1 MKLVKNDTASS
12 DFGWIGRGIEVTGD
26 IRFTERLQVDGKVK
40 GKVLSES
47 GTLIIGEGGQI
58 EAQVDVGTCVIHG
71 SLHGDLIAR
80 SRLEIHRTG
89 RLTGDAITPALLVEE
104 GAAFNGAIRMG
115 EQAARGALEEIIS
128 DELEREHKARGA

>member
-1 MKLVKNDTASS
+1 MKLVKSDTASS
-12 DFGWIGRGIEVTGD
+12 NFGWIGRGIEVTGD
-26 IRFTERLQVDGKVK
+26 IRFTERLQVDGKVT
-40 GKVLSES
+40 GKILSES

-104 GAAFNGAIRMG
+104 GATFNGAIRMG
-115 EQAARGALEEIIS
+115 EQAARGALEEIIP

>member
-12 DFGWIGRGIEVTGD
+12 DFGWIGRGIEVKGD
-26 IRFTERLQVDGKVK
+26 ISFTERLQVDGKIT

-47 GTLIIGEGGQI
+47 GTLIIGEGGQV
-58 EAQVDVGTCVIHG
+58 EAQVDVGTCAIHG

-89 RLTGDAITPALLVEE
+89 RLTGDAITPSLLVEE
-104 GAAFNGAIRMG
+104 GAVFNGAIRMG
-115 EQAARGALEEIIS
+115 EQAARGSLEEIMAEES
-128 DELEREHKARGA
+128 DHERKVRGA